1 MTDATEIL
9 RHNVDNEYLQRKFL
23 AYRAQTC
30 LIILLTAFMGV
41 SEWIVDYNIDPA
53 TAPGLIWMRLCYIW
67 LLVPA
72 WGIRHTVSHQR
83 AALLALITLLL
94 AQVHDIAI
102 LRQLSGGLSAAVMS
116 FVFYPLVVVLLC
128 LGFSLFVNWA
138 ALALV
143 TVSPFFLA
151 STGWLRDFPDKLYG
165 LIIWP
170 TSIFLACICVAFAM
184 GYHRRHLLERAL
196 EDASNTDP
204 LTGVANRRYFQHLL
218 QRETSRLLRMTQ
230 PCALLMLDIDYF
242 KRINDNFGHPTGDR
256 AIKALADA
264 CTSNSRDVD
273 VVARL
278 GGEEFAIIMPG
289 ASAEGAL
296 QLAERIRA
304 HIETQQF
311 SGDDGRAIHWTVSAG
326 IASLEKSLQPLA
338 TAESLGEHLIS
349 KADAALY
356 EAKSAGRNCVRLAH

>member
-9 RHNVDNEYLQRKFL
+9 RHNLDNEYLQRKFL
-23 AYRAQTC
+23 AYRTQTC
-30 LIILLTAFMGV
+30 LIILLTAFMGI

-53 TAPGLIWMRLCYIW
+53 AAPGLIWMRICYIW

-72 WGIRHTVSHQR
+72 WGIWRAAGHQR
-83 AALLALITLLL
+83 AALLALATLLL
-94 AQVHDIAI
+94 AQMHDIAI

-116 FVFYPLVVVLLC
+116 FVFYPLVVALLC

-143 TVSPFFLA
+143 TICPFALA
-151 STGWLRDFPDKLYG
+151 ATGWLRDFPDKLYG

-184 GYHRRHLLERAL
+184 GFHRRYLLERAL
-196 EDASNTDP
+196 ENASNTDP
-204 LTGVANRRYFQHLL
+204 LTGVANRRHFQHLL
-218 QRETSRLLRMTQ
+218 KCETSRLLRMAQ
-230 PCALLMLDIDYF
+230 PCSLLMLDIDYF

-264 CTSNSRDVD
+264 CTLNSRDVD

-278 GGEEFAIIMPG
+278 GGEEFGIIMPG
-289 ASAEGAL
+289 ASAQGAL

-304 HIETQQF
+304 HIEALQF
-311 SGDDGRAIHWTVSAG
+311 ASDDGRAIHWTVSAG
-326 IASLEKSLQPLA
+326 IANLERSHEPLA
-338 TAESLGEHLIS
+338 TAESLGDQLIS
-349 KADAALY
+349 RADAALY
-356 EAKSAGRNCVRLAH
+356 EAKSAGRNCVRHAH